1 MHDHDPSAGAPS
13 HPSAPNGATQEDR
26 LYARAPD
33 TLPALAAVDATLLR
47 RAARLADVANPH
59 RRGRVLANPHHE
71 PQVTRERRG
80 HARSAAVLIA
90 FQAMASGDLALLLT
104 ERQAGLRF
112 AGHLA
117 FPGGHRDAGDIDAA
131 DTALRESEEEIG
143 LARTH
148 VEVLGTLPPYF
159 SHAGHRIDGVLAL
172 VQAQAPLLP
181 DPREVARLMHVPARA
196 LFDPRAFRLHRRS
209 AQPYRANYQWRGHAD
224 GRAGASLV
232 LGGPTLSLLIH
243 VYDALARA
251 AAR

>member
-1 MHDHDPSAGAPS
+1 MHHHDPSAGRPPRPGTPRGGT
-13 HPSAPNGATQEDR
+13 HDDR

-33 TLPALAAVDATLLR
+33 ALPALATVDGELLR
-47 RAARLADVANPH
+47 RAAWLADVGNPD

-90 FQAMASGDLALLLT
+90 FQPMASGELALLLT

-117 FPGGHRDAGDIDAA
+117 FPGGHRDAGDVDAA

-143 LARTH
+143 LAR
-148 VEVLGTLPPYF
+148 VNVDVLGTLPPYF

-172 VQAQAPLLP
+172 VAAQAPLLP
-181 DPREVARLMHVPARA
+181 DPREVARLLHVPAQA

-209 AQPYRANYQWRGHAD
+209 AQPYRANYQWRGRGD
-224 GRAGASLV
+224 GSAVASLV